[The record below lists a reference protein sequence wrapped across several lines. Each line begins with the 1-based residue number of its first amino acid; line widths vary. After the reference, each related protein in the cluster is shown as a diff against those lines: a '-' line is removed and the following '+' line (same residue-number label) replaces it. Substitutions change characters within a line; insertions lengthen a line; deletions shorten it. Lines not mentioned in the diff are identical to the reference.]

1 LYGHVAEMAGA
12 KDTER
17 GSSLIGALSPDRDAH
32 VRRVVEQARAE
43 LLERLRQRAELMKRI
58 GTLKQTIA
66 GLAKLF
72 GNDLVSQDLLNLVKE
87 QKDQNRQTGLT
98 RACRMILIEAARPMS
113 AHEVCARIGETK
125 PSLIAHHQD
134 PLASVTTILNR
145 LARYGEA
152 ESVMASGR
160 RAWRWVAEV
169 SP

>member
-1 LYGHVAEMAGA
+1 MAGA
-12 KDTER
+12 EDMQN
-17 GSSLIGALSPDRDAH
+17 GSGLIGSLNPDRDTH

-72 GNDLVSQDLLNLVKE
+72 GNEVVSLDLLNLVKE
-87 QKDQNRQTGLT
+87 QKDQNRHTGLT

-113 AHEVCARIGETK
+113 AHEVCDRIRQTM
-125 PSLIAHHQD
+125 PSLISHHQD

-152 ESVMASGR
+152 EGVIASGR
-160 RAWRWVAEV
+160 RAWRWVVEV